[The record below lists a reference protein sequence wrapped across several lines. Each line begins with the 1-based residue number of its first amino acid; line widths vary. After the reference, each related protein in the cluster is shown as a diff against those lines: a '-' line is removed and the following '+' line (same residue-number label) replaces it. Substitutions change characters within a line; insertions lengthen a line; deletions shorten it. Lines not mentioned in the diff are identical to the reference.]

1 MSQNAGALSPAR
13 GNRRF
18 IILAMVL
25 GLMGAG
31 LVYVAS
37 SRGSSSPSK
46 SATAADTAVVVA
58 KEDIPARSSITSD
71 MIEVKLVPA
80 SDRNALGYGTLADV
94 TGKVTR
100 YPITAG
106 EQVLS
111 TKVVA
116 LDNAS
121 VAKGRSL
128 SYVIPQGMR
137 AIAIQTSELTGA
149 GGLVLP
155 GDYVDVLI
163 DYDINFTA
171 PDGSQQKVPSYLV
184 QTLMQDVEVL
194 AVSQAIV
201 DTVAVPAAS
210 SDAATS
216 ATPTGST
223 GATSSTATGNPT
235 PIVRNSE
242 AAPQPSASTVTLALS
257 PEDAQKIYL
266 AEQNG
271 KIRLAVRPYGDS
283 ENLPID
289 YETQV
294 DLFPK
299 NLPNPFTR

>member
-37 SRGSSSPSK
+37 SRGSSSPSGTA
-46 SATAADTAVVVA
+46 SAADTPVVVA
-58 KEDIPARSSITSD
+58 KVDIAARTSITSD

-80 SDRNALGYGTLADV
+80 NDRNALGYGTLAAV
-94 TGKVTR
+94 TGQVTR

-116 LDNAS
+116 LDNGS
-121 VAKGRSL
+121 IAKGRSL

-137 AIAIQTSELTGA
+137 AIAIQTSAITGA

-155 GDYVDVLI
+155 GDYVDILI

-184 QTLMQDVEVL
+184 QTLMQNVEVL
-194 AVSQAIV
+194 AVSQTIV
-201 DTVAVPAAS
+201 DTVTAPAAS
-210 SDAATS
+210 SDAAAS
-216 ATPTGST
+216 ATPTGS
-223 GATSSTATGNPT
+223 SATGNPT
-235 PIVRNSE
+235 PIARNSE
-242 AAPQPSASTVTLALS
+242 AAAQPGASTITLALS
-257 PEDAQKIYL
+257 PEDAQKIFL

>member
-31 LVYVAS
+31 LVYVAT

-46 SATAADTAVVVA
+46 SSTASDTPAVVA
-58 KEDIPARSSITSD
+58 KVDIAARTSITAD
-71 MIEVKLVPA
+71 MLEVKLVPA
-80 SDRNALGYGTLADV
+80 DDRNALGYGTLADV

-100 YPITAG
+100 YPISAG

-111 TKVVA
+111 SKVVA
-116 LDNAS
+116 LDGAS

-137 AIAIQTSELTGA
+137 AIAIQTSEISGA

-155 GDYVDVLI
+155 GDYVDILI
-163 DYDINFTA
+163 DYDIEFTA
-171 PDGSQQKVPSYLV
+171 PDGTQQKVPSYLV
-184 QTLMQDVEVL
+184 QTLMQNVEVL
-194 AVSQAIV
+194 AVSQTIV
-201 DTVAVPAAS
+201 DTVTAPSAS
-210 SDAATS
+210 SDAGTS
-216 ATPTGST
+216 ATPTGSS
-223 GATSSTATGNPT
+223 AVSSNPT
-235 PIVRNSE
+235 QVVRNSE
-242 AAPQPSASTVTLALS
+242 AAPQPGASTVTLALS